1 MRILILG
8 ADGFIGRHIAVHFRA
23 KGDDVIASARRVSRL
38 SRMGFDTL
46 RCDLASPEASTP
58 AFWRDTLRDV
68 DAVVYAAGLLTGS
81 EARFQAVH
89 VTALQALL
97 QARPKTCPALFLS
110 AVGIDEIDTPFAHY
124 RRDSERVCREEDAI
138 ILRAGLVLG
147 DTSYGGSSLARA
159 LSALPLITPQIGDGQ
174 QAFNPIHAADLSN
187 SIDDLLSRDQPGHY
201 EIGGPEIVTQKDML
215 TAYRR
220 WLGLGGSLA
229 LPLPR
234 WLARGIGWVGDRMR
248 LGPISSTAVDQL
260 DAGVLATVTT
270 PDDSPRPREFTQF
283 LHARPAGTQDL
294 WHARLYLLRPLL
306 RITLAVLWL
315 FSAALGLFLAPE
327 TFLPM
332 LPNAPWPDGISV
344 LMARLGGVV
353 DLAVG
358 LALLRGWR
366 PKLIAAAQFAMV
378 ATYSLAFT
386 LLAPVLW
393 LLPLG
398 GVLKNLP
405 ILMLIVISAVLEDE
419 R

>member
-8 ADGFIGRHIAVHFRA
+8 ADGFIGRHIAVHFRT
-23 KGDDVIASARRVSRL
+23 KGDHVIASARRVSRL

-58 AFWRDTLRDV
+58 AFWRENLRDV

-97 QARPKTCPALFLS
+97 QTRPQTCPALFLS
-110 AVGIDEIDTPFAHY
+110 AVGIDEIDTPFARY
-124 RRDSERVCREEDAI
+124 RRDSERICREEDAI

-159 LSALPLITPQIGDGQ
+159 LAALPLITPQIGDGQ
-174 QAFNPIHAADLSN
+174 QAFNPIHAADLAQ
-187 SIDDLLSRDQPGHY
+187 SIDDLLSRAQPGQY
-201 EIGGPEIVTQKDML
+201 EIGGTETVTQKDML
-215 TAYRR
+215 TAYRS
-220 WLGLGGSLA
+220 WLGLGRSVA

-260 DAGVLATVTT
+260 DAGVCATVIL
-270 PDDSPRPREFTQF
+270 PENSPPARGFTQF
-283 LHARPAGTQDL
+283 LNARPAGTQDL

-306 RITLAVLWL
+306 RLTLAFLWL
-315 FSAALGLFLAPE
+315 FSAGLGLFLTPE
-327 TFLPM
+327 TFLPL
-332 LPNAPWPDGISV
+332 LPGAPWPDGISV

-353 DLAVG
+353 DLALG

-366 PKLIAAAQFAMV
+366 PQLIAAAQFAMV
-378 ATYSLAFT
+378 ATYTLAFT
-386 LLAPVLW
+386 FLVPALW

-398 GVLKNLP
+398 GLLKNLP
-405 ILMLIVISAVLEDE
+405 ILVLIAISAILEDE